1 MSKPFD
7 PETAENLED
16 MEKQFAVK
24 AVEHLMT
31 YWAILEKVRGS
42 QLRLTKMDDDIYEH
56 FKREFPD
63 FDPAAPINE
72 DSMKSKEG
80 KEKWR
85 KFINE
90 YEKKISDYNF
100 GTILRV
106 SPGVEYD
113 QDTTIFA
120 MRMQF
125 YAIEIARNR
134 AGLNDWIYERAHS
147 EEKKASSNHTP
158 TLCLATVLAL
168 LASSVTPIFAILLGD
183 IFNSFTSFGGS
194 DISGD
199 DLLRKVTRH
208 SIALSGLGIASW
220 VLNGAYFSLF
230 IVFGELQVS
239 NARTRVFEELL
250 GRDQEWFETQKDGT
264 KAFLS
269 YLQAQISELQIATS
283 QPLGLIMQYT
293 FRTIIALGLAFYT
306 SWRLA
311 FITLAGI
318 PVFSG
323 VVAFLS
329 SRIKPRIEAQQVEL
343 TRASKVANNAT
354 SLIDTV
360 KCLNGQ
366 AFELRDFALK
376 INSAAGQ
383 YLKQAHLNSLQIA
396 VIRFMMFGMFIQGF
410 WYGTALTRSG
420 KLTAGEVLRTFWACL
435 TAAQSIELVLPQVI
449 VMEKGKVAAVMLKD
463 LLNGRRVKKHTGEL
477 KGVSHPRYCDGD
489 IEVCDALSLN
499 WIRNNVTL
507 VEQRSVLFNESVLTN
522 IAFGRR
528 AHETVT
534 MEDVRECIDLAML
547 RDTIDS
553 LPNGLD
559 TCVGPGGSFLSGGQR
574 QRVAI
579 ARARLRD
586 TPILVMDEPTSALD
600 GINRIAVMKAIREWR
615 RGKTTIVITHDMSH
629 IMDQDYVYV
638 LEHGS
643 VVQSGY
649 RHELENSPAKEKYF
663 PFSERQ
669 LSSRN
674 PPKLEVSYVNGE
686 TQQIVDIP
694 NTICTSN
701 FGFPK
706 HKETPVLS
714 RRTPSQFKNAQLFD
728 RRMQEMQL
736 SAGLSYVVK
745 AQATFQA
752 EEISIS
758 DGVAIP
764 MHELSMTQSRRSS
777 ISANRLRLHR
787 ASLAAPVP
795 QAEATNYSQSIKRPQ
810 PARGNTPLSGQHR
823 LSINQIVRTLVPS
836 LTLRQR
842 LLLLL
847 GVIAA
852 LVDATATPVFSYCLS
867 QLFQSFYDVK
877 VSSLR
882 WAVAVLGVAV
892 IDGTAS
898 YFMHYLLEASGQ
910 AWVDQLRKEAFRR
923 VLDQPRQWFDEEGN
937 SPSRITACLDQN
949 GEDMRNLVGRFG
961 GYVLVAVAI
970 TLTAVIWCLV
980 VCWKLT
986 LVALS
991 CGPVIYA
998 ITRGFEGT
1006 SGLWQGRC
1014 NEVTRNASDV
1024 IVETFSEIRTV
1035 RTLTLEPFFHKK
1047 YLKAASKCMKMC
1059 LKRAA
1064 YTGILFGLVESTI
1077 IFVSGLIFYYGA
1089 LLASSGYT
1097 VENVMTVFSMLLF
1110 SIGYASTVLSWI
1122 PQISASQDMATQLLR
1137 LANLPVGQSHEH
1149 KGDKRP
1155 LKATPVKI
1163 RSLTFR
1169 YPSRPDAPALRKVT
1183 LAIAENS
1190 CTAIVGGSGSG
1201 KSTIAS
1207 LILSLYETPLSRHE
1221 MPTISIGGLDIRRL
1235 HTPSLRSLISV
1246 VSQQPT
1252 IFPGTIHHN
1261 ICYGLRDESPL
1272 RELHNVRAAA
1282 QAAGIDDFIVSL
1294 PDGYSTAIGDG
1305 GVGLSGGQAQR
1316 LVIARALVRRPQM
1329 LILDEAT
1336 SSLDPESAKVIRQT
1350 VQRLV
1355 SARSGLTVIII
1366 THAREM
1372 MEIADNIV
1380 VLQQGSIVEQG
1391 PYEVLA
1397 RRRGGKLKAL
1407 IEDSEGVDS

>member
-1 MSKPFD
+1 MTFALSMSLRSFRRILLWRWSWMSLFGFTTK
-7 PETAENLED
+7 N
-16 MEKQFAVK
+16 
-24 AVEHLMT
+24 HLP
-31 YWAILEKVRGS
+31 ILS
-42 QLRLTKMDDDIYEH
+42 
-56 FKREFPD
+56 
-63 FDPAAPINE
+63 
-72 DSMKSKEG
+72 
-80 KEKWR
+80 
-85 KFINE
+85 
-90 YEKKISDYNF
+90 
-100 GTILRV
+100 
-106 SPGVEYD
+106 
-113 QDTTIFA
+113 
-120 MRMQF
+120 
-125 YAIEIARNR
+125 
-134 AGLNDWIYERAHS
+134 
-147 EEKKASSNHTP
+147 
-158 TLCLATVLAL
+158 LATVLAL
-168 LASSVTPIFAILLGD
+168 LASSVAPIFAILLGD
-183 IFNSFTSFGGS
+183 IFNSFTSFGGG

-199 DLLRKVTRH
+199 DLLRKVASH
-208 SIALSGLGIASW
+208 GIALSGLGIASW

-239 NARTRVFEELL
+239 NARTRIFEELL

-283 QPLGLIMQYT
+283 QPLGLIMQYA

-318 PVFSG
+318 PVFSCI
-323 VVAFLS
+323 VVLLS

-343 TRASKVANNAT
+343 TLASKVANNAT

-376 INSAAGQ
+376 IDSAAAQ

-410 WYGTALTRSG
+410 WYGTALTTSG

-463 LLNGRRVKKHTGEL
+463 LLNDRRVKKHPKEL
-477 KGVSHPRYCDGD
+477 KRASYPRYCDGD
-489 IEVCDALSLN
+489 IELCDTLSVN

-534 MEDVRECIDLAML
+534 KDDVRECIDLAML

-574 QRVAI
+574 QRVLI

-586 TPILVMDEPTSALD
+586 TPIVIMDEPTSALD
-600 GINRIAVMKAIREWR
+600 GINRIAVMKVIREWR

-629 IMDQDYVYV
+629 IMDHDYVYV

-649 RHELENSPAKEKYF
+649 RHELENRPAKGKYF
-663 PFSERQ
+663 PFSEGQ
-669 LSSRN
+669 TSSKS
-674 PPKLEVSYVNGE
+674 PAKPEASYINDE
-686 TQQIVDIP
+686 TQEIVDVP
-694 NTICTSN
+694 NTIWASN

-706 HKETPVLS
+706 YKETSVLS

-728 RRMQEMQL
+728 HRIEEMQV
-736 SAGLSYVVK
+736 STGLSNMVK
-745 AQATFQA
+745 AQVTPQA
-752 EEISIS
+752 EEISIPV
-758 DGVAIP
+758 GVAIP
-764 MHELSMTQSRRSS
+764 MRELSMPQSRTSFVS
-777 ISANRLRLHR
+777 VNRLRLHR
-787 ASLAAPVP
+787 ASLTLPVP
-795 QAEATNYSQSIKRPQ
+795 QAEATNYPQSIKQPQ
-810 PARGNTPLSGQHR
+810 AARGNTPLSGQHR
-823 LSINQIVRTLVPS
+823 LSIYQIMRTLVPI

-847 GVIAA
+847 GIISA

-867 QLFQSFYDVK
+867 QLFQSFYGMR

-882 WAVAVLGVAV
+882 WALAVLGVAL

-923 VLDQPRQWFDEEGN
+923 VLDQPRQWFNEEGN

-961 GYVLVAVAI
+961 GYVLVAVVI
-970 TLTAVIWCLV
+970 TVTAVIWCLV

-991 CGPVIYA
+991 CGPIIYA

-1024 IVETFSEIRTV
+1024 LVETFSEIRTV
-1035 RTLTLEPFFHKK
+1035 RTLTLEPFFHRK
-1047 YLKAASKCMKMC
+1047 YLKAASKCMTMS

-1137 LANLPVGQSHEH
+1137 LASLPVGQSHEH

-1155 LKATPVKI
+1155 LKAAPVKI

-1169 YPSRPDAPALRKVT
+1169 YPSRPDAPALRNVT
-1183 LAIAENS
+1183 LSIAENS

-1201 KSTIAS
+1201 KSTVAS
-1207 LILSLYETPLSRHE
+1207 LILSLYETPLSRYE
-1221 MPTISIGGLDIRRL
+1221 TPTISIGGLDIRRL
-1235 HTPSLRSLISV
+1235 HTPSLRSLISI

-1272 RELHNVRAAA
+1272 REFHSVRAAA

-1294 PDGYSTAIGDG
+1294 PSGYSTAIGDG

-1316 LVIARALVRRPQM
+1316 LVIARAVVRRPQM

-1336 SSLDPESAKVIRQT
+1336 SNLDPESAKVIRQT

-1366 THAREM
+1366 THSREM

-1391 PYEVLA
+1391 PYDVLA

-1407 IEDSEGVDS
+1407 IEDSEDVNT

>member
-63 FDPAAPINE
+63 FDPAAPIDE

-85 KFINE
+85 KFIKE

-134 AGLNDWIYERAHS
+134 AGLNDWIYERAHP
-147 EEKKASSNHTP
+147 EEKTASSFTTKNHLP
-158 TLCLATVLAL
+158 TLSLAMALAL

-183 IFNSFTSFGGS
+183 IFHSFTSFGGG

-199 DLLRKVTRH
+199 DLLRKVKRNG
-208 SIALSGLGIASW
+208 IALSGLGIASW
-220 VLNGAYFSLF
+220 VLNGTYFSLF

-239 NARTRVFEELL
+239 NARTRIFEELL
-250 GRDQEWFETQKDGT
+250 RRDQEWFETHKDGSN
-264 KAFLS
+264 AFLS

-306 SWRLA
+306 SWSLA

-318 PVFSG
+318 PAFSAI
-323 VVAFLS
+323 VAFLS

-343 TRASKVANNAT
+343 NRASKVANNAT

-366 AFELRDFALK
+366 VLELRDFSLK
-376 INSAAGQ
+376 INSAAAQ

-410 WYGTALTRSG
+410 WYGTALTTSG

-435 TAAQSIELVLPQVI
+435 TAAQSIELALPQVI
-449 VMEKGKVAAVMLKD
+449 VMEKGKVAAIMLKD
-463 LLNGRRVKKHTGEL
+463 LLNDRRVKKRPEEL
-477 KGVSHPRYCDGD
+477 EGASYPRYCEGD
-489 IEVCDALSLN
+489 IEVCDLSFTYSSQPDRPILSSVSFFFPAGETTFVIGESGSGKSTLGQLLARLYMPTSGEILIDGNAIQALSLN
-499 WIRNNVTL
+499 WIRNNITL
-507 VEQRSVLFNESVLTN
+507 VDQQSVLFNESVLTN

-534 MEDVRECIDLAML
+534 KGDLRECIDLAML

-586 TPILVMDEPTSALD
+586 TPILIMDEPTSALD

-615 RGKTTIVITHDMSH
+615 RGKTTIIITHDMSQ
-629 IMDQDYVYV
+629 IVDQDYVYV

-663 PFSERQ
+663 RFSERQ
-669 LSSRN
+669 ILSKSH
-674 PPKLEVSYVNGE
+674 PKPEVPYVNGE
-686 TQQIVDIP
+686 TQEIIDFP
-694 NTICTSN
+694 NTICVSN
-701 FGFPK
+701 FGF
-706 HKETPVLS
+706 KETPVLS
-714 RRTPSQFKNAQLFD
+714 RRIPSQPKNTQLFD
-728 RRMQEMQL
+728 RRMEETQL
-736 SAGLSYVVK
+736 AAGLRNVVK
-745 AQATFQA
+745 AASQA
-752 EEISIS
+752 EISIP

-764 MHELSMTQSRRSS
+764 MCELSMAQSRRSL
-777 ISANRLRLHR
+777 ISAHRLRLHR
-787 ASLAAPVP
+787 ASLPPPVP
-795 QAEATNYSQSIKRPQ
+795 AINDSRPIKRPQ
-810 PARGNTPLSGQHR
+810 YARGNTPLSGPHR
-823 LSINQIVRTLVPS
+823 LSMNQIMRTLVPS

-867 QLFQSFYDVK
+867 QFFQSFYDIK

-882 WAVAVLGVAV
+882 WALAVLGVAL

-923 VLDQPRQWFDEEGN
+923 VLDQPRQWFDEESN

-970 TLTAVIWCLV
+970 TMTAVIWCLV

-1006 SGLWQGRC
+1006 SGLWQGRNTNC
-1014 NEVTRNASDV
+1014 EDPNARAILSQ
-1024 IVETFSEIRTV
+1024 EILDGGVKMHENMPQEGGLHWDFV
-1035 RTLTLEPFFHKK
+1035 RPCRVDNNIRE
-1047 YLKAASKCMKMC
+1047 C
-1059 LKRAA
+1059 
-1064 YTGILFGLVESTI
+1064 
-1077 IFVSGLIFYYGA
+1077 
-1089 LLASSGYT
+1089 
-1097 VENVMTVFSMLLF
+1097 
-1110 SIGYASTVLSWI
+1110 
-1122 PQISASQDMATQLLR
+1122 ASQDMATQLLR
-1137 LANLPVGQSHEH
+1137 LTNLPVGQSHEH

-1155 LKATPVKI
+1155 LKAAPVKI

-1169 YPSRPDAPALRKVT
+1169 YPSRLDAPALRNVT

-1207 LILSLYETPLSRHE
+1207 LILSLYETPLS
-1221 MPTISIGGLDIRRL
+1221 MCKTPTISIGGLDIRRL
-1235 HTPSLRSLISV
+1235 HTPSLRSLISI

-1252 IFPGTIHHN
+1252 VFPGTIHHN

-1272 RELHNVRAAA
+1272 RELHNVRTAA

-1294 PDGYSTAIGDG
+1294 PDGYSTIIGDG

-1316 LVIARALVRRPQM
+1316 LAIARALVRRPQV

-1336 SSLDPESAKVIRQT
+1336 SNLDPESAKVIRQT

-1355 SARSGLTVIII
+1355 SARLGLTVIII

>member
-1 MSKPFD
+1 MTFAFSISLRSFRRILHWRWSWMS
-7 PETAENLED
+7 L
-16 MEKQFAVK
+16 
-24 AVEHLMT
+24 
-31 YWAILEKVRGS
+31 
-42 QLRLTKMDDDIYEH
+42 
-56 FKREFPD
+56 
-63 FDPAAPINE
+63 
-72 DSMKSKEG
+72 
-80 KEKWR
+80 
-85 KFINE
+85 
-90 YEKKISDYNF
+90 F
-100 GTILRV
+100 GFTSR
-106 SPGVEYD
+106 
-113 QDTTIFA
+113 
-120 MRMQF
+120 
-125 YAIEIARNR
+125 
-134 AGLNDWIYERAHS
+134 
-147 EEKKASSNHTP
+147 NHTP

-489 IEVCDALSLN
+489 IEVCDLSFTYSSQPERPILNSVSFFFPAGETTFVIGESGSGKSTLGQLLARLYMPTSGEILIDGNAIQALSLN

>member
-1 MSKPFD
+1 MSLFGF
-7 PETAENLED
+7 T
-16 MEKQFAVK
+16 
-24 AVEHLMT
+24 
-31 YWAILEKVRGS
+31 
-42 QLRLTKMDDDIYEH
+42 TKKH
-56 FKREFPD
+56 
-63 FDPAAPINE
+63 
-72 DSMKSKEG
+72 
-80 KEKWR
+80 
-85 KFINE
+85 
-90 YEKKISDYNF
+90 
-100 GTILRV
+100 V
-106 SPGVEYD
+106 
-113 QDTTIFA
+113 
-120 MRMQF
+120 
-125 YAIEIARNR
+125 
-134 AGLNDWIYERAHS
+134 
-147 EEKKASSNHTP
+147 P
-158 TLCLATVLAL
+158 TLSLATVFAL

-183 IFNSFTSFGGS
+183 IFNSFTSFGSG

-199 DLLRKVTRH
+199 DLLRKVARH
-208 SIALSGLGIASW
+208 GIALSGLGIASW

-239 NARTRVFEELL
+239 NARTRLFEELL

-264 KAFLS
+264 KAFFS

-283 QPLGLIMQYT
+283 QPLGLVMQYA

-306 SWRLA
+306 SWSLA

-343 TRASKVANNAT
+343 THASKVANNAA

-366 AFELRDFALK
+366 AFELRNFTLK
-376 INSAAGQ
+376 INSAAAH

-396 VIRFMMFGMFIQGF
+396 VIRFMTFGMFIQGF
-410 WYGTALTRSG
+410 WYGTALTTSG

-449 VMEKGKVAAVMLKD
+449 VMEKGKVAAAMLKD
-463 LLNGRRVKKHTGEL
+463 LLNGRRVERHPEGL
-477 KGVSHPRYCDGD
+477 KGASYPRYCDGD
-489 IEVCDALSLN
+489 IEVCNLSFTYSSQPERPILKSVSFFFPAGETTFVIGESGSGKSTLGQLLARLYRPTSGEILLDGNSMQTLSIN
-499 WIRNNVTL
+499 WIRNNITL

-534 MEDVRECIDLAML
+534 KEDVRECIDLAML
-547 RDTIDS
+547 KDTIDG

-586 TPILVMDEPTSALD
+586 TPILIMDEPTSALD
-600 GINRIAVMKAIREWR
+600 GINRTAVMKAIRKWR
-615 RGKTTIVITHDMSH
+615 RGKTTIIITHDMSH
-629 IMDQDYVYV
+629 ITDQDYVYV

-663 PFSERQ
+663 SFGDKQISPEN
-669 LSSRN
+669 L
-674 PPKLEVSYVNGE
+674 PKPDVPYTSDETEV
-686 TQQIVDIP
+686 VDVP
-694 NTICTSN
+694 NTICPSN
-701 FGFPK
+701 FELPK
-706 HKETPVLS
+706 YEETSILS
-714 RRTPSQFKNAQLFD
+714 RKIPSEFENDHRFD
-728 RRMQEMQL
+728 RRIEEMQD
-736 SAGLSYVVK
+736 SAGVSNMVK
-745 AQATFQA
+745 MQATSQA
-752 EEISIS
+752 EEISLP

-764 MHELSMTQSRRSS
+764 MRELSTAQSRRSF
-777 ISANRLRLHR
+777 ISANQLQFHR
-787 ASLAAPVP
+787 TSLTLPVP
-795 QAEATNYSQSIKRPQ
+795 QAEATNYRQSVKRPQ
-810 PARGNTPLSGQHR
+810 PARGNTPPSEQQR
-823 LSINQIVRTLVPS
+823 LPISHIMRTLVPS
-836 LTLRQR
+836 LTMRQR

-847 GVIAA
+847 GIMSA
-852 LVDATATPVFSYCLS
+852 LVDASATPVFSYCLS
-867 QLFQSFYDVK
+867 QLFQSFYDTR

-882 WAVAVLGVAV
+882 WALAVLGVAI

-898 YFMHYLLEASGQ
+898 YFMHYILEASGQ
-910 AWVDQLRKEAFRR
+910 AWVDQLRKEAFNR

-937 SPSRITACLDQN
+937 SASRITACLDQN

-970 TLTAVIWCLV
+970 TVTAVVWCLV

-1014 NEVTRNASDV
+1014 NEVGRNASDV
-1024 IVETFSEIRTV
+1024 FVETFSEIRTV

-1059 LKRAA
+1059 LKRAC

-1137 LANLPVGQSHEH
+1137 LANLPIGKSHEYN
-1149 KGDKRP
+1149 GDRRP

-1169 YPSRPDAPALRKVT
+1169 YPSRPDAPVLRDVT

-1207 LILSLYETPLSRHE
+1207 LILSLYETPLSRHGA
-1221 MPTISIGGLDIRRL
+1221 PTISIGGLDIRHL
-1235 HTPSLRSLISV
+1235 HTPSLRSLVSI

-1252 IFPGTIHHN
+1252 IFPGTIRHN
-1261 ICYGLRDESPL
+1261 ICYGLSDESPL
-1272 RELHNVRAAA
+1272 RELHRVRAAA

-1294 PDGYSTAIGDG
+1294 PNGYSTAIGDG

-1316 LVIARALVRRPQM
+1316 LVIARALVRRPQV

-1355 SARSGLTVIII
+1355 LARSGLTVMII

-1380 VLQQGSIVEQG
+1380 VLQQGYIVEQG
-1391 PYEVLA
+1391 PYDVLA
-1397 RRRGGKLKAL
+1397 RRPHGKLKAL
-1407 IEDSEGVDS
+1407 IEDREGVDS

>member
-1 MSKPFD
+1 MSLFGFTTK
-7 PETAENLED
+7 N
-16 MEKQFAVK
+16 
-24 AVEHLMT
+24 HL
-31 YWAILEKVRGS
+31 
-42 QLRLTKMDDDIYEH
+42 
-56 FKREFPD
+56 
-63 FDPAAPINE
+63 
-72 DSMKSKEG
+72 
-80 KEKWR
+80 
-85 KFINE
+85 
-90 YEKKISDYNF
+90 
-100 GTILRV
+100 
-106 SPGVEYD
+106 
-113 QDTTIFA
+113 
-120 MRMQF
+120 
-125 YAIEIARNR
+125 
-134 AGLNDWIYERAHS
+134 
-147 EEKKASSNHTP
+147 P
-158 TLCLATVLAL
+158 TLSLATALAL

-183 IFNSFTSFGGS
+183 IFNSFTSFGGG

-199 DLLRKVTRH
+199 DLLRKVARH
-208 SIALSGLGIASW
+208 GIALSGLGIASW

-230 IVFGELQVS
+230 IVFGELQLS
-239 NARTRVFEELL
+239 NARTRIFEELL

-264 KAFLS
+264 NAFLS
-269 YLQAQISELQIATS
+269 YLQAQIAELQIATS

-306 SWRLA
+306 SWSLA
-311 FITLAGI
+311 SITLAGI

-343 TRASKVANNAT
+343 NRASKVANNAT

-366 AFELRDFALK
+366 VFELRDFALK
-376 INSAAGQ
+376 INSAAAQ

-410 WYGTALTRSG
+410 WYGTALTTSG

-463 LLNGRRVKKHTGEL
+463 LLNDRRVKKHPEEL
-477 KGVSHPRYCDGD
+477 KGASYPRYCDGD
-489 IEVCDALSLN
+489 IEVCDLSFTYSSQPERPILNSVRLFFPAGETTFVIGKSGSGKSTLGQLLARFYMPTSGEILIDGNAIQTLSLN
-499 WIRNNVTL
+499 WIRNNITL

-534 MEDVRECIDLAML
+534 KEDVRECIDLAML

-586 TPILVMDEPTSALD
+586 TPILIMDEPTSALD

-615 RGKTTIVITHDMSH
+615 RGKTTIIITHDMSH

-669 LSSRN
+669 ISSKN
-674 PPKLEVSYVNGE
+674 TSKPEVSYVNDE
-686 TQQIVDIP
+686 MQEIVDFP
-694 NTICTSN
+694 NTICASN
-701 FGFPK
+701 LDFPK

-714 RRTPSQFKNAQLFD
+714 RRTPSPFKNGQLSD
-728 RRMQEMQL
+728 RRMGEMQL
-736 SAGLSYVVK
+736 SARPSNVVK
-745 AQATFQA
+745 ATSQA
-752 EEISIS
+752 EEISIP

-764 MHELSMTQSRRSS
+764 MCELSMAQSRRSF

-787 ASLAAPVP
+787 ASLTPPVP
-795 QAEATNYSQSIKRPQ
+795 HAEAMNHSQSIKRPQ
-810 PARGNTPLSGQHR
+810 HARGNTPLSGPHR
-823 LSINQIVRTLVPS
+823 LSINQIMRTLVPS

-867 QLFQSFYDVK
+867 QLFQSFYDIK

-882 WAVAVLGVAV
+882 WALAVLGVAV

-910 AWVDQLRKEAFRR
+910 AWVDQLRREAFRR

-961 GYVLVAVAI
+961 GYVMVAVAI
-970 TLTAVIWCLV
+970 TVTAVVWCLV

-1024 IVETFSEIRTV
+1024 LVETFSEIRTV
-1035 RTLTLEPFFHKK
+1035 RTLTLEPFFHRK
-1047 YLKAASKCMKMC
+1047 YLMAASKCMKMC

-1064 YTGILFGLVESTI
+1064 CTGILFGLVESTI

-1155 LKATPVKI
+1155 LKAAPVKI

-1169 YPSRPDAPALRKVT
+1169 YPSRPDAPTLRNVT

-1221 MPTISIGGLDIRRL
+1221 TPTISIGGLDIRRL
-1235 HTPSLRSLISV
+1235 HTPSLRSLISI

-1294 PDGYSTAIGDG
+1294 PDGYSTTIGDG

-1316 LVIARALVRRPQM
+1316 LVIARALVRRPQV

-1355 SARSGLTVIII
+1355 SARLGLTVIII

>member
-1 MSKPFD
+1 MSLFGF
-7 PETAENLED
+7 T
-16 MEKQFAVK
+16 
-24 AVEHLMT
+24 
-31 YWAILEKVRGS
+31 
-42 QLRLTKMDDDIYEH
+42 TK
-56 FKREFPD
+56 
-63 FDPAAPINE
+63 
-72 DSMKSKEG
+72 
-80 KEKWR
+80 
-85 KFINE
+85 
-90 YEKKISDYNF
+90 
-100 GTILRV
+100 
-106 SPGVEYD
+106 
-113 QDTTIFA
+113 
-120 MRMQF
+120 
-125 YAIEIARNR
+125 
-134 AGLNDWIYERAHS
+134 
-147 EEKKASSNHTP
+147 NHVP
-158 TLCLATVLAL
+158 TLSLATVLAL
-168 LASSVTPIFAILLGD
+168 LASSVTPIFAIFLGD
-183 IFNSFTSFGGS
+183 IFNSFTSFGGGG
-194 DISGD
+194 ISGD
-199 DLLRKVTRH
+199 DLLRKVARQC
-208 SIALSGLGIASW
+208 IALSGLGIASW

-239 NARTRVFEELL
+239 NARTRIFEELL
-250 GRDQEWFETQKDGT
+250 GRDQEWFENQKDGT

-269 YLQAQISELQIATS
+269 YLQAQFSELQIATS
-283 QPLGLIMQYT
+283 QPLGLIMQYA

-306 SWRLA
+306 SWSLA
-311 FITLAGI
+311 LVTLAGI

-329 SRIKPRIEAQQVEL
+329 SLIKPRIEAQQVEL
-343 TRASKVANNAT
+343 TLASKVANNAT
-354 SLIDTV
+354 SSIDSV

-376 INSAAGQ
+376 INSAAAQ
-383 YLKQAHLNSLQIA
+383 YLKQAHLNSLQIG
-396 VIRFMMFGMFIQGF
+396 VIRFMTFGMFIQGF

-435 TAAQSIELVLPQVI
+435 TAAKSIELVLPQVI

-463 LLNGRRVKKHTGEL
+463 LLNGRRVGKHPEEL
-477 KGVSHPRYCDGD
+477 KGASCQRYCEGD
-489 IEVCDALSLN
+489 IEVCDLSFTYSSQPERPILNTVSFFFPAGETTFVIGESGSGKSTLGQLLARLYMPTSGEILIDGNAIQTLSVN
-499 WIRNNVTL
+499 WIRNNITL
-507 VEQRSVLFNESVLTN
+507 IEQRSVLFNESVLTN

-528 AHETVT
+528 AHETLT
-534 MEDVRECIDLAML
+534 KEDGRECINLAML
-547 RDTIDS
+547 SDTIDN

-586 TPILVMDEPTSALD
+586 TPILIMDEPTSALD
-600 GINRIAVMKAIREWR
+600 GINRTAVMKAIREWR
-615 RGKTTIVITHDMSH
+615 RGKTTIIITHDMSH

-643 VVQSGY
+643 VVESGY
-649 RHELENSPAKEKYF
+649 RHELEKSPAKEKYF
-663 PFSERQ
+663 PFSEREI
-669 LSSRN
+669 SSKR
-674 PPKLEVSYVNGE
+674 PPKPDGPYISVE
-686 TQQIVDIP
+686 TQEIVDVP
-694 NTICTSN
+694 NTICAGN
-701 FGFPK
+701 FELPK
-706 HKETPVLS
+706 YQERQILS
-714 RRTPSQFKNAQLFD
+714 RRTHSEFGNAQRFD
-728 RRMQEMQL
+728 RRFEEMQA
-736 SAGLSYVVK
+736 SPGVSNVT
-745 AQATFQA
+745 QATVHA
-752 EEISIS
+752 EEISIP

-764 MHELSMTQSRRSS
+764 MRELSTAQLRRSF
-777 ISANRLRLHR
+777 ISANQLQSHR
-787 ASLAAPVP
+787 ASLTLPVP
-795 QAEATNYSQSIKRPQ
+795 QAEATDYRQSIKQPQ
-810 PARGNTPLSGQHR
+810 PAGDNTPFSGQHR
-823 LSINQIVRTLVPS
+823 LPLNQIMRTLVPS

-847 GVIAA
+847 GIISA
-852 LVDATATPVFSYCLS
+852 LMDASATPVFSYCLS
-867 QLFQSFYDVK
+867 QLFQSFYDMK

-882 WAVAVLGVAV
+882 WALAVLGVA
-892 IDGTAS
+892 IMDGTAS

-910 AWVDQLRKEAFRR
+910 AWVDQLRKEAFKR

-949 GEDMRNLVGRFG
+949 AEDMRNLVGRFG
-961 GYVLVAVAI
+961 GYILIAVAI
-970 TLTAVIWCLV
+970 TVTAIIWCLV

-1014 NEVTRNASDV
+1014 NEVSRNASDV
-1024 IVETFSEIRTV
+1024 LVETFSEIRTV
-1035 RTLTLEPFFHKK
+1035 RTLTLEPFFHNK

-1059 LKRAA
+1059 LKRAG

-1077 IFVSGLIFYYGA
+1077 IFLSGLIFYYGA

-1097 VENVMTVFSMLLF
+1097 VENVMTVFSVLLF
-1110 SIGYASTVLSWI
+1110 SIGYVSSVLSWI

-1149 KGDKRP
+1149 KGDRYP
-1155 LKATPVKI
+1155 LKAAPVKI
-1163 RSLTFR
+1163 RNLTFR
-1169 YPSRPDAPALRKVT
+1169 YPSRPDAPVLRNVT
-1183 LAIAENS
+1183 LSIAENS

-1207 LILSLYETPLSRHE
+1207 LVLSLYETPLSRHGT
-1221 MPTISIGGLDIRRL
+1221 PTISIGGLDIRHL
-1235 HTPSLRSLISV
+1235 HTPLLRSLISI

-1252 IFPGTIHHN
+1252 IFPGTIRHN
-1261 ICYGLRDESPL
+1261 ICYGLRGESPL
-1272 RELHNVRAAA
+1272 CELHNVRAAA

-1316 LVIARALVRRPQM
+1316 LVIARALVRQPQV

-1355 SARSGLTVIII
+1355 SARSDLTVIII

-1380 VLQQGSIVEQG
+1380 VLEKGSIVEQG
-1391 PYEVLA
+1391 PYDVLA
-1397 RRRGGKLKAL
+1397 RRRDGKLKAL
-1407 IEDSEGVDS
+1407 IEDSEGVDA

>member
-63 FDPAAPINE
+63 FDPAAPIDE

-85 KFINE
+85 KFIKE

-134 AGLNDWIYERAHS
+134 AGLNDWIYERAHP
-147 EEKKASSNHTP
+147 EEKTASSFTTKNHLP
-158 TLCLATVLAL
+158 TLSLAMALAL

-183 IFNSFTSFGGS
+183 IFHSFTSFGGG

-199 DLLRKVTRH
+199 DLLRKVKRNG
-208 SIALSGLGIASW
+208 IALSGLGIASW
-220 VLNGAYFSLF
+220 VLNGTYFSLF

-239 NARTRVFEELL
+239 NARTRIFEELL
-250 GRDQEWFETQKDGT
+250 RRDQEWFETHKDGSN
-264 KAFLS
+264 AFLS

-306 SWRLA
+306 SWSLA

-318 PVFSG
+318 PAFSAI
-323 VVAFLS
+323 VAFLS

-343 TRASKVANNAT
+343 NRASKVANNAT

-366 AFELRDFALK
+366 VLELRDFSLK
-376 INSAAGQ
+376 INSAAAQ

-410 WYGTALTRSG
+410 WYGTALTTSG

-435 TAAQSIELVLPQVI
+435 TAAQSIELALPQVI
-449 VMEKGKVAAVMLKD
+449 VMEKGKVAAIMLKD
-463 LLNGRRVKKHTGEL
+463 LLNDRRVKKRPEEL
-477 KGVSHPRYCDGD
+477 EGASYPRYCEGD
-489 IEVCDALSLN
+489 IEVCD
-499 WIRNNVTL
+499 
-507 VEQRSVLFNESVLTN
+507 SVLFNESVLTN

-534 MEDVRECIDLAML
+534 KGDVRECIDLAML

-586 TPILVMDEPTSALD
+586 TPILIMDEPTSALD

-615 RGKTTIVITHDMSH
+615 RGKTTIIITHDMSQ

-638 LEHGS
+638 FEHGS

-663 PFSERQ
+663 RFSERQ
-669 LSSRN
+669 TLSKSH
-674 PPKLEVSYVNGE
+674 PKPEVPYVNGE
-686 TQQIVDIP
+686 TQEIIDFP
-694 NTICTSN
+694 NTICVSN
-701 FGFPK
+701 FGF
-706 HKETPVLS
+706 KETPVLS
-714 RRTPSQFKNAQLFD
+714 RRTPSQPKNTQLFD
-728 RRMQEMQL
+728 RRMEETQL
-736 SAGLSYVVK
+736 AAGLRNVVK
-745 AQATFQA
+745 AASQA
-752 EEISIS
+752 EISIP
-758 DGVAIP
+758 DGVAMP
-764 MHELSMTQSRRSS
+764 MCELSMAQSRRSL
-777 ISANRLRLHR
+777 ISAHRLRLHR
-787 ASLAAPVP
+787 ASLTPLVP
-795 QAEATNYSQSIKRPQ
+795 AINDSRPIKRPQ
-810 PARGNTPLSGQHR
+810 YARGNTPLSRPHR
-823 LSINQIVRTLVPS
+823 LSMNQIMRTLVPS

-867 QLFQSFYDVK
+867 QLFQSFYDIK

-882 WAVAVLGVAV
+882 WALAVLGVAL
-892 IDGTAS
+892 IDGSAS

-923 VLDQPRQWFDEEGN
+923 VLDQPRQWFDEESN

-970 TLTAVIWCLV
+970 TMTAVIWCLV

-1014 NEVTRNASDV
+1014 NEVARNASDV
-1024 IVETFSEIRTV
+1024 FVETFSEIRTV

-1047 YLKAASKCMKMC
+1047 YLMAASKCMKIC

-1064 YTGILFGLVESTI
+1064 CTGILFGLVESTI

-1089 LLASSGYT
+1089 LLTSSGYT

-1122 PQISASQDMATQLLR
+1122 PQISASQYMATQLLR
-1137 LANLPVGQSHEH
+1137 LTNLPVGQSHEH

-1155 LKATPVKI
+1155 LKAAPVKI

-1169 YPSRPDAPALRKVT
+1169 YPSRLDAPALRNVT

-1207 LILSLYETPLSRHE
+1207 LILSLYETPLS
-1221 MPTISIGGLDIRRL
+1221 MCKTPTISIGGLDIRQL
-1235 HTPSLRSLISV
+1235 HTPSLRSLISI

-1252 IFPGTIHHN
+1252 VFPGTIHHN

-1272 RELHNVRAAA
+1272 RELHNVRTAA

-1294 PDGYSTAIGDG
+1294 PDGYSTIIGDG

-1316 LVIARALVRRPQM
+1316 LAIARALVRRPQV

-1355 SARSGLTVIII
+1355 SARLGLTVIII

-1407 IEDSEGVDS
+1407 IDDSEGVDS

>member
-1 MSKPFD
+1 M
-7 PETAENLED
+7 A
-16 MEKQFAVK
+16 
-24 AVEHLMT
+24 
-31 YWAILEKVRGS
+31 
-42 QLRLTKMDDDIYEH
+42 
-56 FKREFPD
+56 
-63 FDPAAPINE
+63 
-72 DSMKSKEG
+72 
-80 KEKWR
+80 
-85 KFINE
+85 
-90 YEKKISDYNF
+90 
-100 GTILRV
+100 
-106 SPGVEYD
+106 
-113 QDTTIFA
+113 
-120 MRMQF
+120 
-125 YAIEIARNR
+125 
-134 AGLNDWIYERAHS
+134 
-147 EEKKASSNHTP
+147 
-158 TLCLATVLAL
+158 LAL

-183 IFNSFTSFGGS
+183 IFHSFTSFGGG

-199 DLLRKVTRH
+199 DLLRKVKRNG
-208 SIALSGLGIASW
+208 IALSGLGIASW
-220 VLNGAYFSLF
+220 VLNGTYFSLF

-239 NARTRVFEELL
+239 NARTRIFEELL
-250 GRDQEWFETQKDGT
+250 RRDQEWFETHKDGSN
-264 KAFLS
+264 AFLS

-306 SWRLA
+306 SWSLA

-318 PVFSG
+318 PAFSAI
-323 VVAFLS
+323 VAFLS

-343 TRASKVANNAT
+343 NRASKVANNAT

-366 AFELRDFALK
+366 VLELRDFSLK
-376 INSAAGQ
+376 INSAAAQ

-410 WYGTALTRSG
+410 WYGTALTTSG

-435 TAAQSIELVLPQVI
+435 TAAQSIELALPQVI
-449 VMEKGKVAAVMLKD
+449 VMEKGKVAAIMLKD
-463 LLNGRRVKKHTGEL
+463 LLNDRRVKKRPEEL
-477 KGVSHPRYCDGD
+477 EGASYPRYCEGD
-489 IEVCDALSLN
+489 IEVCDLSFTYSSQPDRPILSSVSLFFPAGETTFVIGESGSGKSTLGQLLGRLYMPTSGEILIDGNAIQALSLN
-499 WIRNNVTL
+499 WIRNNITL
-507 VEQRSVLFNESVLTN
+507 VDQQSVLFNESVLTN

-534 MEDVRECIDLAML
+534 KGDVRECIDLAML

-586 TPILVMDEPTSALD
+586 TPILIMDEPTSALD

-615 RGKTTIVITHDMSH
+615 RGKTTIIITHDMSQ

-638 LEHGS
+638 FEHGS

-663 PFSERQ
+663 RFSERQ
-669 LSSRN
+669 TLSKSH
-674 PPKLEVSYVNGE
+674 PKPEVPYVNGE
-686 TQQIVDIP
+686 TQEIIDFP
-694 NTICTSN
+694 NTICVSN
-701 FGFPK
+701 FGF
-706 HKETPVLS
+706 KETPVLS
-714 RRTPSQFKNAQLFD
+714 RRTPSQPKNTQLFD
-728 RRMQEMQL
+728 RRMEETQL
-736 SAGLSYVVK
+736 AAGLRNVVK
-745 AQATFQA
+745 AASQA
-752 EEISIS
+752 EISIP
-758 DGVAIP
+758 DGVAMP
-764 MHELSMTQSRRSS
+764 MCELSMAQSRRSL
-777 ISANRLRLHR
+777 ISAHRLRLHR
-787 ASLAAPVP
+787 ASLTPLVP
-795 QAEATNYSQSIKRPQ
+795 AINDSRPIKRPQ
-810 PARGNTPLSGQHR
+810 YARGNTPLSRPHR
-823 LSINQIVRTLVPS
+823 LSMNQIMRTLVPS

-867 QLFQSFYDVK
+867 QLFQSFYDIK

-882 WAVAVLGVAV
+882 WALAVLGVAL
-892 IDGTAS
+892 IDGSAS

-923 VLDQPRQWFDEEGN
+923 VLDQPRQWFDEESN

-970 TLTAVIWCLV
+970 TMTAVIWCLV

-1014 NEVTRNASDV
+1014 NEVARNASDV
-1024 IVETFSEIRTV
+1024 FVETFSEIRTV

-1047 YLKAASKCMKMC
+1047 YLMAASKCMKIC

-1064 YTGILFGLVESTI
+1064 CTGILFGLVESTI

-1089 LLASSGYT
+1089 LLTSSGYT

-1122 PQISASQDMATQLLR
+1122 PQISASQYMATQLLR
-1137 LANLPVGQSHEH
+1137 LTNLPVGQSHEH

-1155 LKATPVKI
+1155 LKAAPVKI

-1169 YPSRPDAPALRKVT
+1169 YPSRLDAPALRNVT

-1207 LILSLYETPLSRHE
+1207 LILSLYETPLS
-1221 MPTISIGGLDIRRL
+1221 MCKTPTISIGGLDIRQL
-1235 HTPSLRSLISV
+1235 HTPSLRSLISI

-1252 IFPGTIHHN
+1252 VFPGTIHHN

-1272 RELHNVRAAA
+1272 RELHNVRTAA

-1294 PDGYSTAIGDG
+1294 PDGYSTIIGDG

-1316 LVIARALVRRPQM
+1316 LAIARALVRRPQV

-1355 SARSGLTVIII
+1355 SARLGLTVIII

-1407 IEDSEGVDS
+1407 IDDSEGVDS